1 MNPEGKATLTELLH
15 AALKSVTITQ
25 GGSGRLPVRDYR
37 RVVQQHRATFDPAL
51 RRHASSVDIQVG
63 DPKVREAVLNLLRY
77 ELKPFLRED
86 RTYSASLVIVGGLG
100 NGSSVEDI
108 LNNVVKSAIV
118 FGPDQSASEFYGAL
132 KLGYITCQRY
142 FLLAGMRVEKQI
154 KVLDGVALVPLPND
168 APRLPSFLPSMLDSG
183 IDFTSKT
190 LLRAEVSVSPLLH
203 KPDQDYTL
211 TSGPGRHFKTA
222 LRSTDA
228 TDFSPANFFRALTM
242 FGDHP
247 VQSTMDWAHLDDEHM
262 FNLGAAI
269 GSGYSYLEEA
279 TRNIPSTVFS
289 EARVREALDL
299 YFKLNSLPQEVKQR
313 LEIPLDRWMKSKTQQ
328 SYVDKMIDL
337 GIAFESFYLGGIRDE
352 LTFRFSLRA
361 SLFLTQEI
369 EQRKKLK
376 KELEE
381 IYKHRSAAVHEGTLP
396 EQVTIEGQ
404 KIPITQFLE
413 RSQELLKQSVLRV
426 IEKGE
431 LPDWTS
437 IELGGGDWD
446 Q

>member
-15 AALKSVTITQ
+15 AALRNVTITL
-25 GGSGRLPVRDYR
+25 GGSGRLPIREYR
-37 RVVQQHRATFDPAL
+37 RAVQQHQATFNPTL
-51 RRHASSVDIQVG
+51 HRNTSSVAIQVG
-63 DPKVREAVLNLLRY
+63 DPKVREAILNLLRD

-86 RTYSASLVIVGGLG
+86 RTYSASLVIVGGLS

-118 FGPDQSASEFYGAL
+118 FGPDQSASEFYDAL

-142 FLLAGMRVEKQI
+142 FLLAGMRVEKEI

-168 APRLPSFLPSMLDSG
+168 APRLPIFLPSMYDSG

-211 TSGPGRHFKTA
+211 TSGPDRHFKTA

-228 TDFSPANFFRALTM
+228 TDFSPADFIRALTM
-242 FGDHP
+242 IGDHP
-247 VQSTMDWAHLDDEHM
+247 VQSTMDWAHLNDEHI

-279 TRNIPSTVFS
+279 TRNTPSTVFS

-299 YFKLNSLPQEVKQR
+299 YFKLNGLPEKVKQQ

-337 GIAFESFYLGGIRDE
+337 GVAFESFYLRGIRDE

-361 SLFLTQEI
+361 ALFLTQEI

-376 KELEE
+376 KEFEE
-381 IYKHRSAAVHEGTLP
+381 IYKRRSAAVHEGTLP
-396 EQVTIEGQ
+396 QHVNIEGQ
-404 KIPITQFLE
+404 NVPITQFLE

-426 IEKGE
+426 IERGE

-437 IELGGGDWD
+437 IELGGDDWD